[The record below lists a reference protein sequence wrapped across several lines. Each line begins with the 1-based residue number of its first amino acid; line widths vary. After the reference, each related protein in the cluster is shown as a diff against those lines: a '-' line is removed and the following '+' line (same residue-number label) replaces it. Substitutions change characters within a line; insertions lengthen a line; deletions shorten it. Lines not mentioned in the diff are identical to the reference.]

1 MTNIYVC
8 AWKLSLI
15 CCRIPGS
22 KGFGLV
28 LISDLVCW
36 KYTRDRSKADSETLK
51 VIQEVVVAQRVNIF
65 YGNHSMPWSVFHE
78 SIAPIATGSV
88 HGVLAAYNLARPA
101 SISTSPFRNL
111 GKIAYLTGY
120 RLEYQSFGA
129 RSITYVLRMFLKWRA
144 TEGIDKIFGI
154 VGLSASIGE
163 SEFLTQ
169 LVDYNRPP
177 EESLLSFAN
186 YLLDTGEALKVLDLA
201 GIGWDQS
208 NLALP
213 SWVVDWRRPH
223 FQTPMSRELVPKLE
237 YNAAGTQ
244 PSAIT
249 KGGNEREI
257 VVRGQFVDR
266 IALLASKSV
275 TYSENTQAPIS
286 VLPDIMDYFEE
297 IKKLAQDSVPDPY
310 PHIVSQPLREAL
322 WRTMIGDRTHFER
335 PAPRKYE
342 DVLRKQLD
350 LMRSMNR
357 HSRAQG
363 MDLFFTY
370 PSDELQRE
378 FRMNDP
384 DFVAGAQAVN
394 NDFQDIDFL
403 FDNPGGQRRFAV
415 TERKYMG
422 IVPNGSKAGDIV
434 CVLFGTKV
442 PFILRECPAPGQQ
455 CKYQLV
461 GEAYIHGMMDG
472 QALDLDYN
480 AVDFTII

>member
-1 MTNIYVC
+1 M
-8 AWKLSLI
+8 
-15 CCRIPGS
+15 
-22 KGFGLV
+22 
-28 LISDLVCW
+28 
-36 KYTRDRSKADSETLK
+36 LK

-65 YGNHSMPWSVFHE
+65 YGNHSMPWSAFHK
-78 SIAPIATGSV
+78 SIAAITTAFV
-88 HGVLAAYNLARPA
+88 NGVWTAYNLARPA
-101 SISTSPFRNL
+101 STLPSPFRNL
-111 GKIAYLTGY
+111 GKIAFLAGY
-120 RLEYQSFGA
+120 RLEYQLTGA

-154 VGLSASIGE
+154 IGLSASSGE

-177 EESLLSFAN
+177 EETLLLFSN
-186 YLLDTGEALKVLDLA
+186 HLLDAGEALKVLDIA

-213 SWVVDWRRPH
+213 SWIVDWRRPD
-223 FQTPMSRELVPKLE
+223 FQIPMSREFVPKLE

-244 PSAIT
+244 PSVIT
-249 KGGNEREI
+249 RGKNEREI
-257 VVRGQFVDR
+257 VVRGQFIDR

-275 TYSENTQAPIS
+275 TYSENTQPPIS
-286 VLPDIMDYFEE
+286 AFPDITDYIEE

-342 DVLRKQLD
+342 DILRTMLD
-350 LMRSMNR
+350 LARSMNR
-357 HSRAQG
+357 HIRAQG
-363 MDLFFTY
+363 MDLFSTY

-378 FRMNDP
+378 FHMHDP
-384 DFVAGAQAVN
+384 DFWAGAQAMD

-442 PFILRECPAPGQQ
+442 PFILRACTAPGQQ
-455 CKYQLV
+455 YKYQLV

-472 QALDLDYN
+472 QALDLIYS